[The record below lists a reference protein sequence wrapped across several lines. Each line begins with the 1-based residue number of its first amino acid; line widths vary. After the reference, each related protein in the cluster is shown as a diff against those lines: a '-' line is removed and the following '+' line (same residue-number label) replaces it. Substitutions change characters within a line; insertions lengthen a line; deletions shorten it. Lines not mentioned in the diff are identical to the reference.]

1 MYRVRQILSRI
12 GEESEAGEPRVKAWK
27 RERDIWGNTERRKE
41 VQWEEYIEK
50 RQNKN
55 QLKMQTLQKYKIP
68 WQCGFHWHN
77 LKNLPADT

>member
-27 RERDIWGNTERRKE
+27 RERDIWGSTERRKE

-50 RQNKN
+50 DRIRTN
-55 QLKMQTLQKYKIP
+55 
-68 WQCGFHWHN
+68 
-77 LKNLPADT
+77 